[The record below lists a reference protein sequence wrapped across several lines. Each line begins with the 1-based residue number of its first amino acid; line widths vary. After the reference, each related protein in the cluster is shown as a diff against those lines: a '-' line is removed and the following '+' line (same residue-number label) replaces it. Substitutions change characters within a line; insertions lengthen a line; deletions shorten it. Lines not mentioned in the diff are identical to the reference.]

1 MDESLRSMLKLK
13 QSMFDVNENAMM
25 SAKLISERD
34 EIIKNQ
40 QLRINQLEQDVKHL
54 TSKNA
59 VSFKPLDGLGR
70 NFQGRTRGQP
80 KFWNLDLFLK
90 GTLA

>member
-59 VSFKPLDGLGR
+59 VSFKLQ
-70 NFQGRTRGQP
+70 FM
-80 KFWNLDLFLK
+80 
-90 GTLA
+90 

>member
-1 MDESLRSMLKLK
+1 MVSKSPKMDESLRSMLKLK

-59 VSFKPLDGLGR
+59 VSFKLQ
-70 NFQGRTRGQP
+70 FM
-80 KFWNLDLFLK
+80 
-90 GTLA
+90 